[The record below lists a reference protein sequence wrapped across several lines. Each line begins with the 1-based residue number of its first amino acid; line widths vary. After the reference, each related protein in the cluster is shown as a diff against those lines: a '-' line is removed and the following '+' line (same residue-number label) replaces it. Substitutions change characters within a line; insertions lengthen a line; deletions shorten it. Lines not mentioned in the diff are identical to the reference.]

1 MKFLEPVKSLI
12 NKTDLKTF
20 YTYMIIYGIMCL
32 ILSILIIIYYYSSV
46 NALQKKIKNIDAHR
60 DDVHEILEKYA
71 LIKQQQLIVEEV
83 LAKDPLFKISG
94 TFAKLL
100 ADLNLTDKKT
110 SEDLSIIDLEGNYR
124 KTELNA
130 KFTEMTMRELTVL
143 LERLEQNP
151 RIATNRLDITK
162 KKPNDKTIDV
172 SLTIST
178 LLPKI
183 ESPSS

>member
-1 MKFLEPVKSLI
+1 MA
-12 NKTDLKTF
+12 
-20 YTYMIIYGIMCL
+20 IYGATCF
-32 ILSILIIIYYYSSV
+32 ILSVLIIIYYYSSM

-60 DDVHEILEKYA
+60 DEVHEILEKYA

-94 TFAKLL
+94 AFAKLL
-100 ADLNLTDKKT
+100 TDLNLTDKKV

-130 KFTEMTMRELTVL
+130 KFTDMTMQELTVL

-151 RIATNRLDITK
+151 RVATNRLEITK
-162 KKPNDKTIDV
+162 SKKNPKTIEV

-183 ESPSS
+183 ESPST